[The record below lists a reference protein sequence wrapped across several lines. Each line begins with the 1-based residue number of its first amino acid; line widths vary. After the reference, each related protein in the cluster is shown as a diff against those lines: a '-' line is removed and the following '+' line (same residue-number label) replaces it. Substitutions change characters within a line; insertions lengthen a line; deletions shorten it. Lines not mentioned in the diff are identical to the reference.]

1 MTVYTVHEP
10 PSRAGAAAS
19 DVERFA
25 FVRDGFS
32 WWAFLVT
39 PLWMLRHR
47 MWLVL
52 IGYVVVAGVIE
63 TPVRMSGAPATA
75 ASLIGILLGLLVGL
89 EAGTLRRFT
98 LSRRGWKNLGVVSG
112 DDLEDA
118 ERRFF
123 DAWLRRTNSS
133 SGAPRAPMPPS
144 ASAAPIRRGPPGPD
158 VIGLFPEPGAPR

>member
-1 MTVYTVHEP
+1 MSVYTVHEP
-10 PSRAGAAAS
+10 PQRFIAAPDA
-19 DVERFA
+19 ERFA

-32 WWAFLVT
+32 FWAFLLA

-52 IGYVVVAGVIE
+52 ICYILILGWLE
-63 TPVRMSGAPATA
+63 TAVRMFGGSVAIGAFI
-75 ASLIGILLGLLVGL
+75 SFLISLLVGL

-98 LSRRGWKNLGVVSG
+98 LNRRGWKNIGVVSG

-123 DAWLRRTNSS
+123 DAWVRRALVQPV
-133 SGAPRAPMPPS
+133 APAATP
-144 ASAAPIRRGPPGPD
+144 AAPVPRMAQAPD
-158 VIGLFPEPGAPR
+158 VVGLFPEPGARR